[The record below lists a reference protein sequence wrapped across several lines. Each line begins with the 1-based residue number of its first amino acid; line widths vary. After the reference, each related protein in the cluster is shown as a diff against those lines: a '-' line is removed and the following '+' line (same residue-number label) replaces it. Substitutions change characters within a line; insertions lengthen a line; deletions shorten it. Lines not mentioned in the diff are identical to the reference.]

1 MWSLVKAVY
10 NNTILTSNTEI
21 SAPVGFSYHC
31 SENITFSN
39 SSAAPVVEIARLQVY
54 FIYTLNSCQTF
65 FISCTNSTSSIIE
78 VVAKS
83 VWSVISDGVIV
94 S

>member
-10 NNTILTSNTEI
+10 NNTILTSNAEI

-54 FIYTLNSCQTF
+54 FIDTLVNSC
-65 FISCTNSTSSIIE
+65 
-78 VVAKS
+78 
-83 VWSVISDGVIV
+83 
-94 S
+94 